1 MNIPALSGTRH
12 TQFFVR
18 PDARK
23 FRISGVAITPYQKIS
38 PSQLQSKMDMTDV
51 RQIRGQYMPLKT
63 AQCRPGRTANP
74 VDQPAQPAHIRKK
87 SAITQR
93 KVTGAVR

>member
-12 TQFFVR
+12 AQFFVR

-23 FRISGVAITPYQKIS
+23 FRIPGVAITPYQKIS

-51 RQIRGQYMPLKT
+51 RQIRGQDIALKT
-63 AQCRPGRTANP
+63 AQRWPGHTANP
-74 VDQPAQPAHIRKK
+74 VDQPAQPAHIRRK
-87 SAITQR
+87 SVITQR
-93 KVTGAVR
+93 EITGAVR